1 MLFLYI
7 ENNKYKSHKKSWMQN
22 NALLIIL
29 CTTEGKFSKHA
40 IYQTC
45 VKIPIC
51 ENNFFDPNFISY
63 QQLGGQ
69 TRESG
74 VTIKHLSDHVLI

>member
-1 MLFLYI
+1 
-7 ENNKYKSHKKSWMQN
+7 MQN

-29 CTTEGKFSKHA
+29 CTTEGKFSKYA
-40 IYQTC
+40 IYQTH
-45 VKIPIC
+45 VKIPIS